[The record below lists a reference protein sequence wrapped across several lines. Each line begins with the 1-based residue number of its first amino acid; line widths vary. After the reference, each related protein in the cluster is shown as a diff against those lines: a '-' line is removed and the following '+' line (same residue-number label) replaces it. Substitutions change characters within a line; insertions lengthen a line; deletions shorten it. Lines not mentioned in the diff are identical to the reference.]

1 MGAPCHA
8 EVGASSSLGGIED
21 LASDRESTPVDKKQA
36 LVNCDGDE
44 ELFREIVQ
52 IFLEDTPKR
61 IEALS
66 QAVAADDADQ
76 IQKAAHGLKGAS
88 ANLAAGPL
96 RQASQALEKAGRD
109 GQTALAREGFRRVQ
123 HEWERL
129 KKYLT
134 SLRLDA
140 MG

>member
-1 MGAPCHA
+1 MT
-8 EVGASSSLGGIED
+8 
-21 LASDRESTPVDKKQA
+21 SDRESTPVDKKAA
-36 LVNCDGDE
+36 LVICDDDE
-44 ELFREIVQ
+44 ELFLEIVQ

-66 QAVAADDADQ
+66 GAVVAGDADQ
-76 IQKAAHGLKGAS
+76 IRKTAHALKGAS

-96 RQASQALEKAGRD
+96 RQACQALERTGRD
-109 GQTALAREGFRRVQ
+109 GQTALAREGFRRVL

-134 SLRLDA
+134 RLRLDPK
-140 MG
+140 G

>member
-1 MGAPCHA
+1 MAP
-8 EVGASSSLGGIED
+8 D
-21 LASDRESTPVDKKQA
+21 LESTPVDKKQA

-66 QAVAADDADQ
+66 QAVEADDADL
-76 IQKAAHGLKGAS
+76 IQKTAHSLKGAS

-96 RQASQALEKAGRD
+96 RQASQVLEKVGRD
-109 GQTALAREGFRRVQ
+109 HQTALARERFRRVQ

-134 SLRLDA
+134 SLRLEA
-140 MG
+140 KG

>member
-1 MGAPCHA
+1 MT
-8 EVGASSSLGGIED
+8 
-21 LASDRESTPVDKKQA
+21 SDRESTPFDKKQA

-44 ELFREIVQ
+44 ELFLEIVQ

-66 QAVAADDADQ
+66 QAVADGDADK
-76 IQKAAHGLKGAS
+76 IQKTAHSLKGAS
-88 ANLAAGPL
+88 ANLAADPL
-96 RQASQALEKAGRD
+96 KQAAQVLEKVGRD
-109 GQTALAREGFRRVQ
+109 GQTALARERFRRVQ

-134 SLRLDA
+134 GL
-140 MG
+140 GPVQKG